1 MLLFTLILS
10 CGLGTGLGTR
20 APQFFMNKVYLLDDT
35 TPDYTNI
42 IRELEKIKETQS
54 PTPSALTTPSNNSD
68 TTVSPLDYLISIQYR
83 VFFGLLAAFFMLL
96 FIYITCLYCKL
107 ADIRKDEAEH
117 SAGTSNVEEKRDN
130 ELNNAVPQ
138 IVVDMPPAAPR
149 PVHHVPLHQPP
160 RHPIDEGKLQEIAQ
174 IWKKKVR
181 KGGFYENSAYEK
193 SQEDLVASSS
203 NSGANNYLSAG
214 PLPAVAR
221 LQTAAAAPKLS
232 PFSDRRIHPG
242 IHEPY
247 TPIPRHSRLSLPS
260 SPTKRP
266 SRQSVAVQSP
276 QLAASL
282 QQHHETVVESSMM
295 SPGRRKLGMV
305 HTNLPRVFTIE
316 DIEEGDQQPTV
327 SPHLY
332 V

>member
-1 MLLFTLILS
+1 MLLFALILS
-10 CGLGTGLGTR
+10 CSLGSGLGTK

-42 IRELEKIKETQS
+42 IRELEKIKDTQS
-54 PTPSALTTPSNNSD
+54 PTPTALTTPSNNSD

-117 SAGTSNVEEKRDN
+117 SAGASDVEEKRDN
-130 ELNNAVPQ
+130 DLNNAVPQ
-138 IVVDMPPAAPR
+138 IVVDTPPAAPVAR
-149 PVHHVPLHQPP
+149 APQHQPP

-193 SQEDLVASSS
+193 SQEDLAVSS
-203 NSGANNYLSAG
+203 SGANNYLSAG

-221 LQTAAAAPKLS
+221 LQASAAAPKLS

-247 TPIPRHSRLSLPS
+247 TPIPRHSRLSLPA

-266 SRQSVAVQSP
+266 SRQSVVVPPP
-276 QLAASL
+276 QLASL
-282 QQHHETVVESSMM
+282 HQHHETVVESSMM

-316 DIEEGDQQPTV
+316 DIEEGDQQQQPTV